1 MVGEIYW
8 GDHVAQF
15 WRCLRWLIWI
25 WVPFSFNWF
34 GAAYDWWTSMD
45 DYLQL
50 LILSLSSIPLS
61 NEIEHKLQLV
71 RDSSHQIG
79 LYDTKG
85 ISTVEQSINSWISL
99 QQKLIHLSTG
109 LLMTTLPSISLTV
122 QSSRSFKTTQLW
134 FRETGSGFTHSK
146 SLKLIV
152 IFKVICVGNW
162 LSGANI
168 QLIVDFMETFILEV
182 THLNLT
188 NFFNCVA
195 DMRSSMHTLSTNMRS
210 WME

>member
-1 MVGEIYW
+1 MNRYERLYTAINSLSQV
-8 GDHVAQF
+8 Q
-15 WRCLRWLIWI
+15 
-25 WVPFSFNWF
+25 S
-34 GAAYDWWTSMD
+34 
-45 DYLQL
+45 
-50 LILSLSSIPLS
+50 LSLI
-61 NEIEHKLQLV
+61 KLNTIYSYSRIHLIK
-71 RDSSHQIG
+71 SG
-79 LYDTKG
+79 LHDTKG